1 MRLFLKRLGFV
12 VLLFVGISMLISVG
26 SLWSLR
32 QSSFYKP
39 SFLVHA
45 LPETTFDYI
54 VLGAST
60 GLTTLNSQVI
70 DSVLHTKGVN
80 LSMDD
85 TALSTQYLMLQHFL
99 AQGKTTK
106 VCVLAPSV
114 KDYDVRTNELSGN
127 DYRFLPY
134 ISTTYVSD
142 YYKQFQGVDAKV
154 LAYSRWFPMLG
165 VSYYNAELFYPA
177 LLALVQP
184 EKRNRF
190 DATGNYVY
198 PESKK
203 ASSLIN
209 DLKPIPLHFK
219 NPYLYKI
226 KALCQANDIDLI
238 CYISPMEGKK
248 VMVSSTDFSVINHS
262 DLLTDSKYF
271 FDAIH
276 VDATGRQ
283 VASEQFANDFKA
295 LRE

>member
-1 MRLFLKRLGFV
+1 MLFLKRIGFV
-12 VLLFVGISMLISVG
+12 VLVFIGMSMLVSWG
-26 SLWSLR
+26 SLWALR

-60 GLTTLNSQVI
+60 GLTTLNTQVI
-70 DSVLHTKGVN
+70 DSMLHTNGVN

-85 TALSTQYLMLQHFL
+85 TSLSSQYLMLQHFL

-134 ISTTYVSD
+134 INTPYVLD
-142 YYKQFQGVDAKV
+142 YYKQFKGVDAKV

-165 VSYYNAELFYPA
+165 VSYYNVELFYPSLVA
-177 LLALVQP
+177 LMQP

-203 ASSLIN
+203 TSSLLN
-209 DLKPIPLHFK
+209 DLKPITLNFK

-226 KALCQANDIDLI
+226 KALCQANDIDVI

-248 VMVSSTDFSVINHS
+248 VIVSSAGFSVINHS

-276 VDATGRQ
+276 VDAKGRQ
-283 VASEQFANDFKA
+283 LASEQFTNDFKA